1 MEKFKPKKTE
11 KELISIRIDSNL
23 LSQIDTLS
31 GTFNLSR
38 NEFIVQSLLFAINN
52 LESVDNK

>member
-1 MEKFKPKKTE
+1 MEKFKPKKPE

-31 GTFNLSR
+31 GNFNLSR
-38 NEFIVQSLLFAINN
+38 NEFIVQSLLFAIDNI
-52 LESVDNK
+52 ESADNK